1 MISDDL
7 ARALRDAGVR
17 WEPASGDRFRID
29 KQALTEEVFT
39 VSDMV
44 IEEHR
49 HDQGNFFGFNGT
61 TEWALDSVPTADTLW
76 LPREDQLREL
86 LGAAFVSLARD
97 GEEYLATAQVYGHE
111 PITGRGSDAAD
122 AYALALLELVG
133 LAVS

>member
-1 MISDDL
+1 MISDEL

-29 KQALTEEVFT
+29 KQALTGETFT
-39 VSDMV
+39 VSEMV

-49 HDQGNFFGFNGT
+49 HEQGNFFGFNGT

-86 LGAAFVSLARD
+86 LGAAFVSLSRD
-97 GEEYLATAQVYGHE
+97 GAQYLVTAQVEGHE
-111 PITGRGSDAAD
+111 PIAGRADHAAD
-122 AYALALLELVG
+122 AYALALLELVS